1 VTVLRPVQRYDHVVV
16 SAVAHLDA
24 PERVTSAELEDQ
36 LAGTM
41 ARIGLPAGTLE
52 ALSGIE
58 ERRFWEVGATPS
70 AVASAAAAKLLAQVD
85 VDPSEIGVLVNTSVD
100 RDYVEP
106 STACIVH
113 ANLGLAPEAQN
124 FDVGNAC
131 LGFLNGMA
139 LVAGMIERGDVDHG
153 LVVDGEGSR
162 FVTEA
167 TIARLADPG
176 CDRQT
181 FRESFATLTLGSG
194 AAAMLLSRAE
204 VADGGHP
211 FRGFISRAATQ
222 HHGLC
227 RGQVDDM
234 RTDTRRLL
242 AAGIVLAREAYKEA
256 VDAFDLSN
264 EAVALYVMH
273 QVSKVH
279 ARQVVETLG
288 LEPDK
293 VPLLYPRFGNIG
305 PAGMVITLSKAVEA
319 GGLAPGDRVA
329 LMGVGSG
336 LNAAMA
342 DVCW

>member
-1 VTVLRPVQRYDHVVV
+1 MPRPVQRYDHVVV
-16 SAVAHLDA
+16 SGVAHVDA
-24 PERVTSAELEDQ
+24 PVRVTSAELEEQ
-36 LAGTM
+36 LGATL
-41 ARIGLPAGTLE
+41 ARFGLAPGTLE
-52 ALSGIE
+52 ALSGIV
-58 ERRFWEVGATPS
+58 ERRFWEQGATPS
-70 AVASAAAAKLLAQVD
+70 AVATEAASRVLAATG
-85 VDPSEIGVLVNTSVD
+85 VDPSEVGALVNTSVD
-100 RDYVEP
+100 RDFVEP

-113 ANLGLAPEAQN
+113 ANLELPPEAVN

-167 TIARLADPG
+167 TVARLADPA
-176 CDRQT
+176 CDKRT
-181 FRESFATLTLGSG
+181 FRESIATLTLGSG
-194 AAAMLLSRAE
+194 SAAMLLSRAE
-204 VADGGHP
+204 LVDGGHP
-211 FRGFISRAATQ
+211 FRGFVSRAATQ

-242 AAGIVLAREAYKEA
+242 AAGIALARESYKEA

-264 EAVALYVMH
+264 ESVDLYAIH
-273 QVSKVH
+273 QVSRIH
-279 ARQVVETLG
+279 SRQVVETLG
-288 LEPDK
+288 LDPDK
-293 VPLLYPRFGNIG
+293 VPLLYPMFGNIG
-305 PAGMVITLSKAVEA
+305 PAGMVITLSKAVQDGRLA
-319 GGLAPGDRVA
+319 GGDRVA

-342 DVCW
+342 DLWW

>member
-1 VTVLRPVQRYDHVVV
+1 MPRPVQRFDHVAV
-16 SAVAHLDA
+16 SGIAHVDA
-24 PERVTSAELEDQ
+24 PVRVTSAALEEQ
-36 LAGTM
+36 LDATM
-41 ARIGLPAGTLE
+41 ARIGLPPGTLE

-58 ERRFWEVGATPS
+58 ERRFWHPGTKPS
-70 AVASAAAAKLLAQVD
+70 AVATEAATKVLEGSTVE
-85 VDPSEIGVLVNTSVD
+85 VSEIGALVNTSVD
-100 RDYVEP
+100 RDFVEP

-113 ANLGLAPEAQN
+113 ANLGLPPEAIN

-167 TIARLADPG
+167 TIARLADPA
-176 CDRQT
+176 CDRQV

-204 VADGGHP
+204 LVEGGHP

-222 HHGLC
+222 HHALC

-242 AAGIVLAREAYKEA
+242 AAGIVLARDAYKEA
-256 VDAFDLSN
+256 VEAFDLSN
-264 EAVALYVMH
+264 EAVAMFVMH

-288 LEPDK
+288 LDPDK

-319 GGLAPGDRVA
+319 GRLATGDRVA

-342 DVCW
+342 DLRW

>member
-1 VTVLRPVQRYDHVVV
+1 MLRPVQRYEHVVV
-16 SAVAHLDA
+16 SGLAHLDA
-24 PERVTSAELEDQ
+24 PVRVTSAELEEQ
-36 LAGTM
+36 LANTM

-52 ALSGIE
+52 TLSGIV
-58 ERRFWEVGATPS
+58 ERRFWECGATPS
-70 AVASAAAAKLLAQVD
+70 AVASEAASRLLASSAVD
-85 VDPSEIGVLVNTSVD
+85 VSDVGVLVNTSVD
-100 RDYVEP
+100 RDFVEP

-113 ANLGLAPEAQN
+113 ASLGLAPEAIN

-131 LGFLNGMA
+131 LGFLNGMT

-162 FVTEA
+162 FVIEA
-167 TIARLADPG
+167 TIARLADPA
-176 CDRQT
+176 CDRTT

-204 VADGGHP
+204 LVEGGHP

-227 RGQVDDM
+227 RGQIDDM
-234 RTDTRRLL
+234 RTDARRLL

-256 VDAFDLSN
+256 VDAFDLSS
-264 EAVALYVMH
+264 EPVSLYAMH

-279 ARQVVETLG
+279 SRQVVEALG
-288 LEPDK
+288 LEPDRI
-293 VPLLYPRFGNIG
+293 PLLYPTFGNVG
-305 PAGMVITLSKAVEA
+305 PAGMVITLSKAAEA
-319 GGLAPGDRVA
+319 GRVSSGDRVA

-342 DVCW
+342 DLRW

>member
-1 VTVLRPVQRYDHVVV
+1 MPRALQRYEHVVV
-16 SAVAHLDA
+16 SALAHVDA
-24 PERVTSAELEDQ
+24 PVRVTSAELEAQ

-41 ARIGLPAGTLE
+41 ARIGLPPGTLE
-52 ALSGIE
+52 SLSGIV
-58 ERRFWEVGATPS
+58 ERRFWEPGATPS
-70 AVASAAAAKLLAQVD
+70 SVAAEAAVRLFATSTVDASEVGA
-85 VDPSEIGVLVNTSVD
+85 LVNTSVD
-100 RDYVEP
+100 RDFVEP

-113 ANLGLAPEAQN
+113 ANLGLPPEAIN

-167 TIARLADPG
+167 TIARLADPA
-176 CDRQT
+176 CDKRT
-181 FRESFATLTLGSG
+181 FRESIATLTLGSG

-204 VADGGHP
+204 LVEGGHP
-211 FRGFISRAATQ
+211 FRGFITRAATQ

-227 RGQVDDM
+227 HGQVGDM

-242 AAGIVLAREAYKEA
+242 TAGIALARESYKEA

-264 EAVALYVMH
+264 EAVALYAIH
-273 QVSKVH
+273 QVSRIH
-279 ARQVVETLG
+279 SRQVVETLG
-288 LEPDK
+288 LDPDK
-293 VPLLYPRFGNIG
+293 VPLLYPSFGNIG
-305 PAGMVITLSKAVEA
+305 PAGMVITLSKAAEA
-319 GGLAPGDRVA
+319 GRLAAGDRVA

-336 LNAAMA
+336 LNAAVA
-342 DVCW
+342 DLRW